1 MKEENEPIYLDKEGY
16 EQFLEELEE
25 IKRKLNKNGQQKS
38 SAYVNAVGDGWH
50 DNFEFEEAT
59 REEYKILSDLREK
72 TARLKRIVIVKK
84 NENENKTANINDLI
98 LVSMSFGNEEPSDE
112 IFKLV
117 ASFNPNIFADIKEVS
132 INSPLGKSVYQQSE
146 GYSGEYSVNNSTI
159 HFELKKISKTVEEL
173 QDGILT
179 LTRG

>member
-1 MKEENEPIYLDKEGY
+1 M
-16 EQFLEELEE
+16 
-25 IKRKLNKNGQQKS
+25 
-38 SAYVNAVGDGWH
+38 
-50 DNFEFEEAT
+50 
-59 REEYKILSDLREK
+59 
-72 TARLKRIVIVKK
+72 KK